1 MKSNFVSTLLI
12 QIYFIEFLKNL
23 EVAGACR
30 KKQPPK
36 TFSHHF
42 KNVPYPIHD
51 HGADEDEGGAG
62 RLRTFRW
69 KWK

>member
-1 MKSNFVSTLLI
+1 
-12 QIYFIEFLKNL
+12 
-23 EVAGACR
+23 VAGACR